1 MGGTATGR
9 KGKHMNKTKKLA
21 LEKINLAM
29 NEILD
34 NLKSSSVTEDIRTNV
49 SAMEQLAEAYSIIE
63 RGLQNE

>member
-1 MGGTATGR
+1 M
-9 KGKHMNKTKKLA
+9 KEIKKLA
-21 LEKINLAM
+21 LNSIILAM

-34 NLKSSSVTEDIRTNV
+34 NLKSSSETEDIRTNV

>member
-1 MGGTATGR
+1 
-9 KGKHMNKTKKLA
+9 MNKTKKLA